1 MYSRLCN
8 VARVKTKSNS
18 LFLNGNLSQALCTN
32 KFFIESLAF
41 EIA

>member
-1 MYSRLCN
+1 MY

-18 LFLNGNLSQALCTN
+18 LFLNGNLLQALCTN
-32 KFFIESLAF
+32 KFFLIEFLAF